1 MQRNK
6 WFGNRAFYK
15 MVLAIAVPMM
25 IQNGITNFV
34 SLLDN
39 IMVGRLGTEAM
50 SGVSIV
56 NQFIFIFNL
65 MIFGAV
71 SAAGIFIAQYHG
83 ADDQQG
89 IRYTFRFKLLICL
102 LSGIACGL
110 VFYFCQDSLIGWFLH
125 DGSAEGNLELTL
137 AYGKDYLKIM
147 LFGLVPYAIAQTYG
161 STMRE
166 TGKTMPPMVASILAV
181 ATNCILNYIL
191 IFGKFGAPAL
201 GVRGAAIAT
210 VISRFVEMGYLVIL
224 GHTKRKD
231 FPYFVKAYR
240 SLYIPRHLCLQVA
253 QKGLPLMANEVV
265 WSLSVTMC
273 NQAYSMRGLDA
284 VAAQNISTTFYNLFG
299 VIYMA
304 VGAAIAIVVGNLLGA
319 GKLEEAKDTA
329 RKMIVFSSC
338 SGVAL
343 GLLLAALSPVFPLLY
358 NTSDAVRGL
367 ATYMMLLCAVNM
379 PFEALGHSSY
389 FTLRT
394 GGKIFITILMDSGF
408 RWAITVPAAVLLS
421 RYTGVSIHVLFAVCQ
436 STAVLKGLIGLPI
449 LARSNWAQTLIR
461 KEADL

>member
-1 MQRNK
+1 MRSNK
-6 WFGNRAFYK
+6 WFGNRSFYK

-83 ADDQQG
+83 AGDLKG

-102 LSGIACGL
+102 LSGIACGI
-110 VFYFCQDSLIGWFLH
+110 VFYFCQDALIGWFLH
-125 DGSAEGNLELTL
+125 DGSAEGDLALTL
-137 AYGKDYLKIM
+137 SYGKSYLKIM
-147 LFGLVPYAIAQTYG
+147 LFGLVPYAISQTYG

-166 TGKTMPPMVASILAV
+166 TGKTLPPMIASILAV

-201 GVRGAAIAT
+201 GVTGAAIAT
-210 VISRFVEMGYLVIL
+210 VISRFVELGYLVIL
-224 GHTKRKD
+224 AHTQRND
-231 FPYFVKAYR
+231 YPYFVKVYR
-240 SLYIPRHLCLQVA
+240 SFRIPRHLCFQVA
-253 QKGLPLMANEVV
+253 QKGLPLMANEVI

-299 VIYMA
+299 VVYMA
-304 VGAAIAIVVGNLLGA
+304 VGAAIAIVVGSLLGA

-329 RKMIVFSSC
+329 RKMIVFSLC
-338 SGVAL
+338 SGIGL
-343 GLLLAALSPVFPLLY
+343 GILLAVCAPFFPLLY
-358 NTSDAVRGL
+358 NTTEAVRSL
-367 ATYMMLLCAVNM
+367 ATYMMLICAVNM
-379 PFEALGHSSY
+379 PFDALGHSSY

-408 RWAITVPAAVLLS
+408 RWIVTVPAAVILS
-421 RYTGVSIHVLFAVCQ
+421 RYTGTNIYLLFAICQ
-436 STAVLKGLIGLPI
+436 STSVIKGLVGIPI
-449 LARSNWAQTLIR
+449 LAKSNWAQTLIE
-461 KEADL
+461 KPTDE